1 MARRWFLLIMTAL
14 IYWSVTSA
22 GEKNQI
28 TNLFEGDSLAQLNEN
43 QCKILSL
50 TLELL
55 AENDSAVILPQEL
68 SIMLGDSAII
78 KSYPN
83 WIEAYFSQEKK
94 KTNLIVPTYAETPS
108 GLVRS
113 RMIVECKKDDEYECV
128 IETKVW
134 ESEDKSAF
142 SGVYMES
149 DIEGNFFN
157 GKIYKNG
164 VVVTKIKDEFK
175 KTSFPRNRIYF
186 NEFSYSGKGYGT
198 TEHGPGPSNFNKQ
211 GVNAPSKSAYTEI
224 ERKNGTSQQ
233 FIRERG
239 N

>member
-1 MARRWFLLIMTAL
+1 MSRRWLLLIMTAL

-28 TNLFEGDSLAQLNEN
+28 TNLFDGDSLAQLNEN

-94 KTNLIVPTYAETPS
+94 KANLIVPTYAETPS

-134 ESEDKSAF
+134 ESVDKSAF

-149 DIEGNFFN
+149 SIEGCFLK
-157 GKIYKNG
+157 GKVYKNG
-164 VVVTKIKDEFK
+164 MIVSNIENKVKGKVYNKKINGKSYPWYASAGYEHFSK
-175 KTSFPRNRIYF
+175 FGIYKS
-186 NEFSYSGKGYGT
+186 SYDRPTPITDLERSSGVI
-198 TEHGPGPSNFNKQ
+198 PSNLRCFL
-211 GVNAPSKSAYTEI
+211 P
-224 ERKNGTSQQ
+224 
-233 FIRERG
+233 
-239 N
+239 